1 MGGLDRLV
9 GRRVKNPPQVENLP
23 HIRRAGAILMLLP
36 LLCRAVTI
44 SPADWVPARWEWADA
59 KSLELLDGS
68 PINCLVL
75 ESWSTEFATAA
86 RKRGLV
92 TLVSIAP
99 STEDAPGVA
108 RRALDAGLT
117 GIVLEGE
124 FADGVPA
131 RVKAAAGAAPVIE
144 ITTRSRM
151 ALSGDVP
158 ILATWQGVWPGIAV
172 QADGAKR
179 AGPSGSAW
187 IDTNTGFLRAVHAWG
202 NAAIWIAN
210 RPPTGTIVTG
220 ARYVQAVA
228 DAAVSGARWVVSLDA
243 DFTAR
248 LARREGGA
256 TRDFGRIN
264 SVLGYFERHPEW
276 RRMRTYG
283 RLAIVQDPAKGGL
296 LSGGIL
302 DMIAVK
308 HTPVEPVPPQRLSA
322 EALRD
327 ATMAVNVEG
336 DSLTAQQT
344 EILRGFARG
353 GGTLLTA
360 PPGWKDRNP
369 GDRITLDKAELEH
382 LDEIWREVNSL
393 IGHANLGVRLFNVS
407 SILSNVLLSADGKT
421 EVVQLV
427 NYADYPVENVTLH
440 VLGNFRRA
448 TLTTPEGV
456 ERTLELYPVEDAWG
470 IDLDRVP
477 VCATI
482 KLEK

>member
-1 MGGLDRLV
+1 
-9 GRRVKNPPQVENLP
+9 
-23 HIRRAGAILMLLP
+23 MLLAV
-36 LLCRAVTI
+36 LCPAAEL
-44 SPADWVPARWEWADA
+44 SPADWVPARWPWSDA
-59 KSLELLDGS
+59 RSLELLDGS

-75 ESWSTEFATAA
+75 ETWSPDFAAAA

-92 TLVSIAP
+92 TLASIAA
-99 STEDAPGVA
+99 STDDAARAA

-131 RVKAAAGAAPVIE
+131 RVKAAAGSAPVIE

-151 ALSGDVP
+151 ALSGDAP

-210 RPPTGTIVTG
+210 RPPAGIVVTG
-220 ARYVQAVA
+220 ARYVQAAA

-243 DFTAR
+243 DFAAR
-248 LARREGGA
+248 LARHEAGA

-344 EILRGFARG
+344 EILRGFARA

-369 GDRITLDKAELEH
+369 GDRITLDKTELEH

-407 SILSNVLLSADGKT
+407 SMLSNVLLSADGKT

-440 VLGNFRRA
+440 VLGDFRRA

-456 ERTLELYPVEDAWG
+456 EKALELYPVEDAWG
-470 IDLDRVP
+470 VDLDRVS